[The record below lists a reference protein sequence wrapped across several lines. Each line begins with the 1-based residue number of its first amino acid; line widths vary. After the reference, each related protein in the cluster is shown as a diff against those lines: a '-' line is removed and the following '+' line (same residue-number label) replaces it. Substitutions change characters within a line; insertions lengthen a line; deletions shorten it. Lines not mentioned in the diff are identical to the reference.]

1 VNCHGAI
8 AADNQ
13 AISNG
18 HNVYSELAA
27 KAPGGWLP
35 DGATVDNRLSQP
47 SRQLAS
53 PPSHLSNDKEKRKKL
68 AFQVHLDARIFFFFS
83 NGGRLQG
90 VL

>member
-1 VNCHGAI
+1 MCI
-8 AADNQ
+8 Q
-13 AISNG
+13 
-18 HNVYSELAA
+18 LAA

-53 PPSHLSNDKEKRKKL
+53 PPSHLSQRQRKKKKEL